1 MIGMLQQLTS
11 QLPVYKHLHAVLHPS
26 VQLKNIAAEPLKQQ
40 PLQAIHL
47 LSQMLQEDVILKP
60 LLPTLIQL
68 ETNGPTPVEQ
78 ARSLP
83 LPLLSLL
90 LFT

>member
-1 MIGMLQQLTS
+1 
-11 QLPVYKHLHAVLHPS
+11 
-26 VQLKNIAAEPLKQQ
+26 
-40 PLQAIHL
+40 
-47 LSQMLQEDVILKP
+47 MLQEDVTLKP

-90 LFT
+90 SLLDVKLVIFVIMLL

>member
-1 MIGMLQQLTS
+1 
-11 QLPVYKHLHAVLHPS
+11 
-26 VQLKNIAAEPLKQQ
+26 
-40 PLQAIHL
+40 
-47 LSQMLQEDVILKP
+47 MLQEDVILKP

-90 LFT
+90 RFTCCDICYYVALATIIINSH